1 MKESKCCM
9 DDSPAQC
16 RVCEDPSLEQEILKK
31 ETDRIIRE
39 CKAVGFDRQK
49 TELILKIF
57 SLPLILKRV
66 REDERE
72 KTDRITQIIQAKL
85 DRNDSPSLKAG
96 LLYALTIIEG
106 QSINPH
112 PMKKERLSEKCN
124 LPPILEFEGF
134 IVRPFEGL
142 IYGKKILKVK

>member
-16 RVCEDPSLEQEILKK
+16 RACEEPSLEQEILKK
-31 ETDRIIRE
+31 ETYRIIRE

-66 REDERE
+66 MEDERE

-96 LLYALTIIEG
+96 LLYALTII
-106 QSINPH
+106 
-112 PMKKERLSEKCN
+112 K
-124 LPPILEFEGF
+124 
-134 IVRPFEGL
+134 GL
-142 IYGKKILKVK
+142 